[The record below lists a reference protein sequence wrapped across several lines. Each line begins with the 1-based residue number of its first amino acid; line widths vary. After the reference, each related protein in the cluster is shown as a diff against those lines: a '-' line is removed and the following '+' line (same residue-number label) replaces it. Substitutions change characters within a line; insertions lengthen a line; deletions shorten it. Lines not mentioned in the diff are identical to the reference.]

1 MTKAQAK
8 LQSWNIAAGNFLFRY
23 RNALFPCI
31 FIFAALIC
39 RPNILFSSPLADR
52 SLRAAGLV
60 IALFGQAVR
69 LITIGFEYI
78 HRGGKDGRVYAG
90 RLIQGGLFGLVRN
103 PIYIGNALIATGM
116 TMYLGSPLGYFV
128 LIPFFLFVYQ
138 ALVAA
143 EEAYLRE
150 RFGKDY
156 DDYCARVNRFVPRL
170 NKILEALAGTRFD
183 WRRTLKKD
191 LGTITGLTIGLILMP
206 LWRSY
211 FLYGWSAVEDAAGGA
226 LRLTLAITAIYLFLL
241 RLKHSDQLFRN
252 SSQH

>member
-1 MTKAQAK
+1 M
-8 LQSWNIAAGNFLFRY
+8 
-23 RNALFPCI
+23 
-31 FIFAALIC
+31 
-39 RPNILFSSPLADR
+39 LFSSPLADR
-52 SLRAAGLV
+52 SLGATGV
-60 IALFGQAVR
+60 IIALLGQAVR

-116 TMYLGSPLGYFV
+116 TMYLSSPLGYFV

-150 RFGKDY
+150 RFGKNY
-156 DDYCARVNRFVPRL
+156 DDYCARVKRFVPRL
-170 NKILEALAGTRFD
+170 KKIREAFVGIRFD
-183 WRRTLKKD
+183 WRRSLKKD
-191 LGTITGLTIGLILMP
+191 LGTLTGLTIGLILMP
-206 LWRSY
+206 VWRSY
-211 FLYGWSAVEDAAGGA
+211 FLDGWSAVEDAAGRA

-241 RLKHSDQLFRN
+241 RLKKSSRLFRN
-252 SSQH
+252 SSPH